1 MSAARPFTGVGLVL
15 THLLTQCRK
24 GLVPRASAYAGAWP
38 AVAQVSVMFVLG
50 PRAPGRA
57 ARLLWVSVSVSVG
70 WMLAT
75 AAALQAGG
83 QARSTRSPWSR
94 VQCVVRT
101 LGSAPRC
108 GRAVP
113 APMGEPPCSPAG
125 QSPPPLAAPRTALRA
140 PPGGCVETRRSG
152 RRILIAET

>member
-15 THLLTQCRK
+15 THLLTQCRSRK
-24 GLVPRASAYAGAWP
+24 GLVPRASAYAGAQP
-38 AVAQVSVMFVLG
+38 AVAQVSVTFVLG

-125 QSPPPLAAPRTALRA
+125 QSPPPRSLPRA
-140 PPGGCVETRRSG
+140 PPCG
-152 RRILIAET
+152 RRLAAVWRPAAVGVAS

>member
-15 THLLTQCRK
+15 THLLTQCRSRK
-24 GLVPRASAYAGAWP
+24 GLVPRASAYAGAQP
-38 AVAQVSVMFVLG
+38 AVAQVSVTFVLG

-57 ARLLWVSVSVSVG
+57 ARLLWVSVSVE

-83 QARSTRSPWSR
+83 QARSTQSPWSR
-94 VQCVVRT
+94 VQCVVRM

-113 APMGEPPCSPAG
+113 APMGEPLCSPAG
-125 QSPPPLAAPRTALRA
+125 QSPPPLAALHTAPRA